1 MFERDTVFSH
11 PALPHYVSEL
21 FSPAMAAGAHSYERE
36 YTIVHGSLVAIKVQL
51 KVTVQPLVGDVGG
64 PRPRGSAGQ
73 VDTLSPELLHLLGL
87 GFAASVGGAGVGGA
101 AGTPS
106 EAVPQTPGTRRPQ
119 GPPAGTSCPTRPPAP
134 GTFRPQGPP
143 PGTARPTRPH
153 IRHWSEL
160 SPEEQ
165 ERFRGLS
172 GGHNTPPGEPR
183 GAGSSSSSS
192 EEPAAK
198 RPRDH

>member
-1 MFERDTVFSH
+1 MRRHRKRERERERERENQRDVSQLFEPDTVFSH

-51 KVTVQPLVGDVGG
+51 KVTVQPLVGNVGG
-64 PRPRGSAGQ
+64 PPSPRPRGSAGQ

-106 EAVPQTPGTRRPQ
+106 EAVPQTPGTFRSSTACASCTTSLPGLPSCRAMLAQ
-119 GPPAGTSCPTRPPAP
+119 QQLTQVWRIFSCRTLHWHGGT
-134 GTFRPQGPP
+134 
-143 PGTARPTRPH
+143 
-153 IRHWSEL
+153 
-160 SPEEQ
+160 
-165 ERFRGLS
+165 
-172 GGHNTPPGEPR
+172 
-183 GAGSSSSSS
+183 
-192 EEPAAK
+192 
-198 RPRDH
+198 